1 MVDLSRKE
9 SYQGHAFEHGKGN
22 KLFIEVNVD
31 GNGTLQQEDYDS
43 NYIELKW
50 QTGVI
55 KQ

>member
-9 SYQGHAFEHGKGN
+9 SYQGHTFEHGKGN